1 MVEFRDVATANPK
14 AIQTCLF
21 TNLYISKGTTKPRK
35 KCGAGSLN
43 IGPGAAAKKWKF
55 WKFRIL
61 PQIWGSVYPPRREVC
76 GMFFTILK
84 LLMAYYLTAKNS
96 LPSLFSFGDINVQ
109 ISSGRQMLQ
118 RRLADMRKMPCSATY
133 ISVLQLAMPVR
144 FTVSDRTQTVLRS
157 WRVWSA

>member
-1 MVEFRDVATANPK
+1 
-14 AIQTCLF
+14 
-21 TNLYISKGTTKPRK
+21 
-35 KCGAGSLN
+35 
-43 IGPGAAAKKWKF
+43 
-55 WKFRIL
+55 
-61 PQIWGSVYPPRREVC
+61 
-76 GMFFTILK
+76 MFFTILK